1 MTTQQFNEKIISL
14 QSRKPLPAVRAD
26 GIKAARRASA
36 RIISITSGK
45 GGVGKT
51 NIVAN
56 LGYQLSRAGHRV
68 LILDADLGLGNLDIL
83 LGLAP
88 RFNLSHVLSGE
99 KSIRDIVVKGPGEL
113 SILPAASGIQEL
125 TQLSR
130 EQKMRLLSAL
140 DQLLDSFDILLI
152 DSAAGIS
159 SNVMDFSV
167 SAQEIMVV
175 VTPEPTS
182 ITDAYALMKVLSTR
196 YAEKTCRLIVNQ
208 VSSEQEGREIFRQ
221 LNLVTQKFLAINM
234 DYFGC
239 IQQDENVVRC
249 VKQQRIIS
257 QAYPESVAA
266 YGFRNL
272 TRKTKALPEV
282 KVDQGVPHLFWGHI
296 FQDGVISR
304 KF

>member
-1 MTTQQFNEKIISL
+1 MTIKQHSDNIIAL
-14 QSRKPLPAVRAD
+14 HTRKPLHTPRREGTISAQRAT
-26 GIKAARRASA
+26 A

-56 LGYQLSRAGHRV
+56 LGYQLSRSGQRV
-68 LILDADLGLGNLDIL
+68 LILDADFGLGNLDIL

-88 RFNLSHVLSGE
+88 RYNLSHVLSGE
-99 KSIRDIVVKGPGEL
+99 KTIQDILVEGPGKL

-130 EQKMRLLSAL
+130 EQKMRLLGAL
-140 DQLLDSFDILLI
+140 DQLLDSMDILLI

-159 SNVMDFSV
+159 PNVMDFSV

-208 VSSEQEGREIFRQ
+208 VSSEHEGREII
-221 LNLVTQKFLAINM
+221 K
-234 DYFGC
+234 
-239 IQQDENVVRC
+239 
-249 VKQQRIIS
+249 
-257 QAYPESVAA
+257 
-266 YGFRNL
+266 RN
-272 TRKTKALPEV
+272 R
-282 KVDQGVPHLFWGHI
+282 
-296 FQDGVISR
+296 
-304 KF
+304 